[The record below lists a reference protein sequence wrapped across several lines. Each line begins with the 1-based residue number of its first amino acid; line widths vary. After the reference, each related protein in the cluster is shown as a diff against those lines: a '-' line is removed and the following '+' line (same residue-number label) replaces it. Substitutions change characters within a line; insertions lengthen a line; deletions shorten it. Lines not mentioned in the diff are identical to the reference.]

1 MNDIF
6 ARKTLDAIAL
16 VHDKRMAVP
25 EERRPDPPII
35 WIHDYHLMVAANAIR
50 LGERKKIIS
59 TQPSIWKR
67 TNCFYNFNRLIIF
80 YFRYSKILRAVFSSH
95 CIDHCRS
102 RWSFFFSFIDL

>member
-1 MNDIF
+1 MTLQAYLEVNDIF

-50 LGERKKIIS
+50 LDEE
-59 TQPSIWKR
+59 
-67 TNCFYNFNRLIIF
+67 N
-80 YFRYSKILRAVFSSH
+80 
-95 CIDHCRS
+95 
-102 RWSFFFSFIDL
+102 